1 MASKKAKKTFP
12 QQINASE
19 LGTFLYCRRAWWYQK
34 NGEKSANQAQMNL
47 GTQLHEE
54 HGKQVMQTG
63 CLQTIAILFL
73 LGATILVLILFLQR
87 IIA

>member
-1 MASKKAKKTFP
+1 MASKKAKNTLP

-34 NGEKSANQAQMNL
+34 NGEKTANQTQMNL

-73 LGATILVLILFLQR
+73 LGAAILLLILFLQR
-87 IIA
+87 MIA